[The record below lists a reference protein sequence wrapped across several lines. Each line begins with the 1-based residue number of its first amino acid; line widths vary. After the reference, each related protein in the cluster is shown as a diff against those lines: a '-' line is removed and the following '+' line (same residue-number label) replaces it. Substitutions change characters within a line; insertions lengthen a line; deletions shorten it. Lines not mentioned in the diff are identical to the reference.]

1 MQPTVWFP
9 IGHGR
14 RYRLTTLYD
23 ALSDY
28 FAYFSQH
35 VREGGCN
42 YAMNAAKT
50 IIGHNGHGV
59 SIKHQHV
66 WHPYNN
72 LNDDTF
78 DNQIRAMT
86 VSWDFHST
94 LGEPR
99 VEDCHPIQFTM
110 FHICTTIMFDFIV
123 GHMHVNEADLHNVKC
138 YLQDQV
144 VNKKHDQQ
152 FGNVHN
158 LRYSVHVSDLVRQ
171 FWQSLSTTYVLLGHN
186 HKQCMWTRVC
196 EEVTCC
202 IVKCGMRAI
211 ELDIK
216 KNARY
221 KMRCPAADPYYQ
233 FERKQPDPYYRYART
248 THAHDDSAVFSTQE
262 WHAQPERDYTEK
274 VFYFAYAS
282 APLDAYW
289 KQSNEKNATY
299 LQSYKRVFDVFRLLH
314 FQIDNVAGHRQLT
327 GVELRQCSI
336 EYDRWGFAYSMR
348 SLLHTY
354 NQQMNTAKDRH
365 RIARAIAISE
375 ELMSNSISLP
385 DAYHETQALSEA
397 M

>member
-1 MQPTVWFP
+1 MPPTVWFP
-9 IGHGR
+9 IGHAR
-14 RYRLTTLYD
+14 RYGPTFLYD

-28 FAYFSQH
+28 FVYFNQQLQ
-35 VREGGCN
+35 EGGCN
-42 YAMNAAKT
+42 YAMHAAKSM
-50 IIGHNGHGV
+50 ISHDGDNVI
-59 SIKHQHV
+59 IKHQHV
-66 WHPYNN
+66 WHRYNS

-94 LGEPR
+94 LDEPR
-99 VEDCHPIQFTM
+99 VGDCHPIQFTM

-123 GHMHVNEADLHNVKC
+123 RNMDIIEADLHDVKC
-138 YLQDQV
+138 YLQQQV
-144 VNKKHDQQ
+144 VHRKHDKQ
-152 FGNVHN
+152 FANVHN
-158 LRYSVHVSDLVRQ
+158 FRYSVHVSDLVRQ
-171 FWQSLSTTYVLLGHN
+171 FWQSLSTTYVFLSSQ
-186 HKQCMWTRVC
+186 HKQSIWTKVC

-202 IVKCGMRAI
+202 IVRCGMRAI
-211 ELDIK
+211 ESDIK
-216 KNARY
+216 KNAQY
-221 KMRCPAADPYYQ
+221 KIRGSVADAFYQ

-248 THAHDDSAVFSTQE
+248 THAHDDSAVFNTQK

-314 FQIDNVAGHRQLT
+314 FGIDNVAGHRQLT

-348 SLLHTY
+348 WLLHSY

-365 RIARAIAISE
+365 RIARAVAISE

-385 DAYHETQALSEA
+385 DAYQQTQALSEA